1 VQDFDWLFH
10 TYHLLLFL
18 IAHQVP
24 LQLAY
29 QQPGE
34 KKKLRIN
41 PDIVGFGE
49 LGEISK
55 EG

>member
-1 VQDFDWLFH
+1 LAVPYVPPPIVFK
-10 TYHLLLFL
+10 TYQ
-18 IAHQVP
+18 IP

-49 LGEISK
+49 LGENRK